1 MFFQPYLSVDL
12 DRPSCCIRPANP
24 ARIFCHSMTELYWI
38 IANSAVFLAAVLQAA
53 TGVGLGMIVGPAL
66 ILVMGSKSAIQVA
79 IILNLSLSILLLPGE
94 VKEIHWP
101 SLKTLVLG
109 TVIGMP
115 VGLLLISVLDLTG
128 LKLFAAITVSLLG
141 AQLIHHR
148 YHQST
153 TGTAQEPGAMILP
166 GASIAS
172 GIMTSSLAMPGPVAM
187 WALARKGINAEQ
199 IRATLRG
206 LFVISYALAL
216 VAHALRGMDWGL
228 VIDSSLDLGIAL
240 AAGTAIGFFVKR
252 RLPGWVLSNLLLGML
267 LVMGLSL
274 FVKSMLEI
282 FE

>member
-1 MFFQPYLSVDL
+1 M
-12 DRPSCCIRPANP
+12 I
-24 ARIFCHSMTELYWI
+24 ELPWI

-79 IILNLSLSILLLPGE
+79 IILNLGLSILLLPGE

-101 SLKTLVLG
+101 SLKILLIG

-115 VGLLLISVLDLTG
+115 AGLLLISMLDLTG

-141 AQLIHHR
+141 AQLIHNR
-148 YHQST
+148 YRQST
-153 TGTAQEPGAMILP
+153 VGTAQEANAMILP

-172 GIMTSSLAMPGPVAM
+172 GIMT
-187 WALARKGINAEQ
+187 ALTRKGIKAEQ

-216 VAHALRGMDWGL
+216 LAHALRGLDWGL
-228 VIDSSLDLGIAL
+228 VMDASLDLGIAL

-252 RLPGWVLSNLLLGML
+252 RLPEWVLSNLLLGML

-274 FVKSMLEI
+274 FAKSLLEI
-282 FE
+282 LERA

>member
-1 MFFQPYLSVDL
+1 
-12 DRPSCCIRPANP
+12 
-24 ARIFCHSMTELYWI
+24 MTELYWI

-115 VGLLLISVLDLTG
+115 IGLLLLSMLDLTG

-141 AQLIHHR
+141 AQLILNR
-148 YHQST
+148 YRQNAA
-153 TGTAQEPGAMILP
+153 GADREANAMILP

-187 WALARKGINAEQ
+187 WALARKGIKAEQ

-216 VAHALRGMDWGL
+216 LAHALRGMDWSL

-240 AAGTAIGFFVKR
+240 AAGTAIGFLVKR

-274 FVKSMLEI
+274 FVKSMFEI
-282 FE
+282 FEYG